1 MNRGHAWLVT
11 CLAAVALVVPASAL
25 TFTSVQSGD
34 WGAPA
39 TWGHSGPAQPGVN
52 VPANNDNVNIGHSLT
67 MAPTDSY
74 TAGDFKANFTAGGN
88 LTVNGGYF
96 YVGRTSFN
104 NVPHTLT
111 VDNGGHL
118 RLGRAQ
124 NMAADF
130 KLNALGGVLQWDHPF
145 ALSVATGV
153 VDGGRLRLPATNITA
168 GGATWTIQSGTF
180 DAGFGVDTFA
190 SSSSFHWNGG
200 TIANLNQ
207 PHDYFQNIVGNL
219 GDNAARRIDIND
231 QYHRQTA
238 QVWNMVSPRN
248 WQGRLVGTAGTV
260 QFDIYSAFVNDCD
273 SIINAANNSSLGSG
287 VIFDIGY
294 AGGEISDPTAFLGQ
308 DYRLLTLLSGT
319 DYSALLASVPD
330 AVWFDGVRE
339 WLVSFSNNVAT
350 DGSIRIASIAPM
362 QTAIPEPLTA
372 LAVLAGLGG
381 LGRYLR
387 RRQ

>member
-1 MNRGHAWLVT
+1 MDWGRRAFVA
-11 CLAAVALVVPASAL
+11 CLALVALTASASAL
-25 TFTSVQSGD
+25 TLSSVKDGD
-34 WGAPA
+34 WGDPA
-39 TWGHSGPAQPGVN
+39 TWGQTGPAQPGVN
-52 VPANNDNVNIGHSLT
+52 VPTSSDHAYLYHTV
-67 MAPTDSY
+67 
-74 TAGDFKANFTAGGN
+74 TAGAGVSYSSGHKALRFYPGGQLIVDGGSVYCSRADFLGNAPALTVNSGYLGFGRVDSGNGASVQINGGLYDFPTTLGILPVTISGGTARGRAYPITLDGGKWDANFTQNLYLGAGGLVWN
-88 LTVNGGYF
+88 AGTVANPGQAHDY
-96 YVGRTSFN
+96 
-104 NVPHTLT
+104 
-111 VDNGGHL
+111 
-118 RLGRAQ
+118 
-124 NMAADF
+124 
-130 KLNALGGVLQWDHPF
+130 
-145 ALSVATGV
+145 
-153 VDGGRLRLPATNITA
+153 
-168 GGATWTIQSGTF
+168 TIIQ
-180 DAGFGVDTFA
+180 V
-190 SSSSFHWNGG
+190 
-200 TIANLNQ
+200 ANLGANASR
-207 PHDYFQNIVGNL
+207 IV
-219 GDNAARRIDIND
+219 DIND
-231 QYHRQTA
+231 QQVLPGAAQT
-238 QVWNMVSPRN
+238 WNLKSAARN
-248 WQGRLVGTAGTV
+248 VYGTLVGTAGTV

-372 LAVLAGLGG
+372 LAVLLGAGG